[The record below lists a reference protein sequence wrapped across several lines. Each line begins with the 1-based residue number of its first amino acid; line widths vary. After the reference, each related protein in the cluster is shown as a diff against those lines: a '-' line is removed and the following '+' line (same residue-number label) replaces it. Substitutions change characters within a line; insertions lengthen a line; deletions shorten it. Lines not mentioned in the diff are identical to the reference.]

1 MVQRRTSNN
10 EIRVMVERKNIIV
23 ATLNMELR
31 MCEYS
36 KIEKIILPNGKTV
49 RQVNNEVH
57 HEVERIYLE
66 GWSKGISIP
75 FRDKQGRLRLANPD
89 GSEDF
94 VVFHRNDR
102 SYSVLSR
109 AAEPGRGKFAY
120 LLNN

>member
-1 MVQRRTSNN
+1 
-10 EIRVMVERKNIIV
+10 
-23 ATLNMELR
+23 

-36 KIEKIILPNGKTV
+36 KIEKIVLPNGKTV

-75 FRDKQGRLRLANPD
+75 FKDSQGRLRLANPD

-94 VVFHRNDR
+94 VNFNGDDR
-102 SYSVLSR
+102 SFTIIAR
-109 AAEPGRGKFAY
+109 AADPGHGKFAY
-120 LLNN
+120 LLKN